1 MRRGLVATAAILSL
15 LASLAPPAASATR
28 ATGIER
34 GILHTVNEAR
44 AARSLPPVRF
54 ASPLQRSAHRYA
66 ARLLR
71 TDAFDHAAIGP
82 GTRENLAWATTGAV
96 RPRRI
101 VRMWLTS
108 PAHCRTLVWRAA
120 RRAGVGAVRGPY
132 RGYSD
137 AIVVVL
143 RVRSAR

>member
-1 MRRGLVATAAILSL
+1 MRRELLATAAAL
-15 LASLAPPAASATR
+15 LLVASLAAPAAAAGRPTE
-28 ATGIER
+28 IER
-34 GILHTVNEAR
+34 GILRTVNETR
-44 AARSLPPVRF
+44 AARALPPVRF
-54 ASPLQRSAHRYA
+54 ASPLQRSTHRYA
-66 ARLLR
+66 VRLLR
-71 TDAFDHAAIGP
+71 TDAFDHAVIGP

-101 VRMWLTS
+101 VRTWLTS

-143 RVRSAR
+143 RLRSGR